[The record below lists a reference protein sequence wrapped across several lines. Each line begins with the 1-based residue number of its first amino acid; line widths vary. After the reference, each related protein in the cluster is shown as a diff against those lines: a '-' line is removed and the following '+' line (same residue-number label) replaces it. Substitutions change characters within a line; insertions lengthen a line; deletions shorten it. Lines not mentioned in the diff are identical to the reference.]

1 MHLPTLLSRLNIEQS
16 LGAAKN
22 SIKRSCLSLCSSS
35 PSITSFFGMQT
46 AKPITPPPTPAVP
59 AYLPHW
65 LSACWLNT
73 GGKWNCCESCR
84 TGQGTANVE
93 LVFYQTNWKIC
104 ITSYMGYVYI
114 QIEVSTVHSLAMDAV
129 PAGTKPHLFFR
140 ESSVVCSSSPLPF
153 LEEPPGYAP
162 SFHFRREMWVNA
174 FLWG

>member
-1 MHLPTLLSRLNIEQS
+1 MHLPSLLSRLNIEQS

-35 PSITSFFGMQT
+35 PSNTYFFGMQT
-46 AKPITPPPTPAVP
+46 AKPITPPPTSAVP

-93 LVFYQTNWKIC
+93 LVFLPNQLEDLHHILYVVCIYTNWSI
-104 ITSYMGYVYI
+104 Y
-114 QIEVSTVHSLAMDAV
+114 STQPGNGCSSCRYKASPFFPREFGRVLV
-129 PAGTKPHLFFR
+129 FPFTFFR
-140 ESSVVCSSSPLPF
+140 GTSRLCSII
-153 LEEPPGYAP
+153 
-162 SFHFRREMWVNA
+162 SFQEGGWVNA

>member
-1 MHLPTLLSRLNIEQS
+1 MSNYNSVNVTMACMMIHTVIQS
-16 LGAAKN
+16 
-22 SIKRSCLSLCSSS
+22 SIFLKI
-35 PSITSFFGMQT
+35 IT
-46 AKPITPPPTPAVP
+46 AVRV
-59 AYLPHW
+59 A
-65 LSACWLNT
+65 
-73 GGKWNCCESCR
+73 
-84 TGQGTANVE
+84 GQDKAQPMWSWC
-93 LVFYQTNWKIC
+93 FYQTNWKIC
-104 ITSYMGYVYI
+104 ITSYMWYVYI